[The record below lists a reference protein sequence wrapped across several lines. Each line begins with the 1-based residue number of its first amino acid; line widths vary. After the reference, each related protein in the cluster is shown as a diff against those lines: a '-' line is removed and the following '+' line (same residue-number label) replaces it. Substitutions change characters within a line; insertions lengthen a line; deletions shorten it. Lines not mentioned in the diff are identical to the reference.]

1 MFAIPKDRKKKK
13 VKKVKAISLNIKN
26 ESIMDESSCFS
37 TDYNFK

>member
-26 ESIMDESSCFS
+26 
-37 TDYNFK
+37 